1 MPLNDITFV
10 RGQGGLGRPLTGEDH
25 VSSLLIYNDALPS
38 GFSATDRIKAV
49 YSLEQAE
56 ALGIVGDFSD
66 ETASTGTVEITN
78 VGTNGNT
85 IAIKVAEPNATV
97 TLCTYTKVA
106 GDTTV
111 TNVADAIEALINADT
126 DVHGYSATNLAGVI
140 TITARAGLGVFLD
153 SGTPI
158 TTVISGTI
166 AATITQ
172 FSGGVASELA
182 PMHYHI
188 SEYFRT
194 QPKGILYVG
203 IYEYPTTY
211 TFEEVATL
219 VNYSG
224 GKIRQMGV
232 YVTDTAY
239 ASGQVTTLQTI
250 CNTLAG
256 EQQPLSILYA
266 ADMSAVSD
274 LSTLADLRTLSAPN
288 VSVVI
293 GQDGAAEGKELY
305 DACGYSITCL
315 GAALGAVSF
324 SKVSESIAWVG
335 KFNMSNGVELDVAAF
350 ANGDLY
356 RDTPKNLVS
365 QLNTNK
371 YIFLRKYIN
380 NSGTYFNDSHTATPD
395 TSDYAYI
402 ENQRTI
408 DKAVR
413 GIYAQLQP
421 EIASPLVLNAD
432 GTLQDVTVAYF
443 ENKAEVN
450 LQQMVRDGELSA
462 FSVVIDPS
470 QNVLS
475 TSKLVVTVQLL
486 PIGVARQIQV
496 NIGFTLSI

>member
-1 MPLNDITFV
+1 
-10 RGQGGLGRPLTGEDH
+10 
-25 VSSLLIYNDALPS
+25 
-38 GFSATDRIKAV
+38 
-49 YSLEQAE
+49 
-56 ALGIVGDFSD
+56 
-66 ETASTGTVEITN
+66 
-78 VGTNGNT
+78 
-85 IAIKVAEPNATV
+85 
-97 TLCTYTKVA
+97 
-106 GDTTV
+106 
-111 TNVADAIEALINADT
+111 
-126 DVHGYSATNLAGVI
+126 
-140 TITARAGLGVFLD
+140 
-153 SGTPI
+153 
-158 TTVISGTI
+158 
-166 AATITQ
+166 
-172 FSGGVASELA
+172 
-182 PMHYHI
+182 
-188 SEYFRT
+188 
-194 QPKGILYVG
+194 
-203 IYEYPTTY
+203 
-211 TFEEVATL
+211 
-219 VNYSG
+219 
-224 GKIRQMGV
+224 
-232 YVTDTAY
+232 
-239 ASGQVTTLQTI
+239 
-250 CNTLAG
+250 
-256 EQQPLSILYA
+256 
-266 ADMSAVSD
+266 
-274 LSTLADLRTLSAPN
+274 
-288 VSVVI
+288 
-293 GQDGAAEGKELY
+293 
-305 DACGYSITCL
+305 
-315 GAALGAVSF
+315 
-324 SKVSESIAWVG
+324 
-335 KFNMSNGVELDVAAF
+335 VELDVAAF